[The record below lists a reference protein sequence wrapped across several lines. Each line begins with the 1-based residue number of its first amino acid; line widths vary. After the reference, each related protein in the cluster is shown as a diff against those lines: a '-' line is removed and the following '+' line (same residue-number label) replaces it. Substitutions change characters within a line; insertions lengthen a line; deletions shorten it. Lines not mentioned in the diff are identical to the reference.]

1 MDAADDDNAGTAL
14 YAPHQTSLYVA
25 PPVSNGQIPKN
36 VYGNLDIYVPSMVP
50 PGGTHISNPETS
62 RAARILGI
70 DYADAVTGFSFTGR
84 HGTAVTSG
92 AVVATEYEEAVGE
105 IIQAFEDER
114 VQAEEE
120 RRSLE
125 ALKMWK
131 RFLVGLRIRERI
143 EGYDI
148 EGERDIAKKYDM
160 EEAKDEDEDENE
172 DEAGGFLPDR
182 EAGEPAQPTATAMP
196 TRDLSGLSNDDECG
210 GSLALQEEEDALH
223 TSDRSL
229 NNVDDDDYCGG
240 EVFPGDVWNGC
251 GGFYLAHD
259 DKVCEGLG
267 SYPNHDDEDG
277 EDGGFYMRFHDD
289 DDDDEDV
296 LRNDDEDAEDAIQEI
311 NKDGHEDI
319 RSTGEQ
325 HAGPMSAER
334 KGHEKLDQGGDYLLD
349 GDIRN
354 ETLSTDDS
362 IESPNPE
369 SVKLGNNTSIDPND
383 TSQIKEYPEHTS
395 PGLSTGKLEEA
406 RMLQQLPESQT
417 SESLPVPKEMVTTAA
432 PRKANQTSPMQ
443 EVRAGGGRDT
453 TAQPGKAYPNDAIAR
468 PESEIESSD
477 DDKGSLLSHDPDD
490 EDADPEWLA

>member
-1 MDAADDDNAGTAL
+1 MDAADDSAGTAL

-84 HGTAVTSG
+84 HGTAITSG
-92 AVVATEYEEAVGE
+92 AVVATEYQEAVGE
-105 IIQAFEDER
+105 VIQAFENER

-148 EGERDIAKKYDM
+148 EGERDIARKYDM
-160 EEAKDEDEDENE
+160 EEAEDEDE

-182 EAGEPAQPTATAMP
+182 EADEPAQPTATAMP
-196 TRDLSGLSNDDECG
+196 TRNLSGLSNDEG
-210 GSLALQEEEDALH
+210 GGFLALQEEEDALQ
-223 TSDRSL
+223 TSDRFL
-229 NNVDDDDYCGG
+229 NNVDDDDSNSG
-240 EVFPGDVWNGC
+240 EIFAGNVWNG
-251 GGFYLAHD
+251 GGGSYLSHD
-259 DKVCEGLG
+259 DNDGEGFG

-289 DDDDEDV
+289 DGDDEG
-296 LRNDDEDAEDAIQEI
+296 LLLKNEDEDAEDAIQKI
-311 NKDGHEDI
+311 NRDGRDDI

-325 HAGPMSAER
+325 RACIMAAQRQGHER
-334 KGHEKLDQGGDYLLD
+334 KQGGDSLLD
-349 GDIRN
+349 DDIRN
-354 ETLSTDDS
+354 EAPSTDDS

-369 SVKLGNNTSIDPND
+369 SIKLDNKSSIDPND
-383 TSQIKEYPEHTS
+383 TSQIKEHPEHTF
-395 PGLSTGKLEEA
+395 PGLSASELQEA
-406 RMLQQLPESQT
+406 RILQQLHESQE
-417 SESLPVPKEMVTTAA
+417 SESVPVPKEMAATPA
-432 PRKANQTSPMQ
+432 PRKAPETLPTQ
-443 EVRAGGGRDT
+443 VIRAGSERDT
-453 TAQPGKAYPNDAIAR
+453 TAQPVETCRNSAIAR
-468 PESEIESSD
+468 PESEMESSE